1 MKLAEADVQ
10 KLWVEY
16 KEKTSQELRNVLVEH
31 YLPLVKYVAER
42 LHARMPKEVEVDDL
56 MSAGVFGLMDA
67 IDNFDLGR
75 GVKFETYCNPRIRGA
90 ILDELRSLDW
100 VPRLVR
106 SRAHKLDGA
115 YRQFEVKHGRT
126 PSDVELA
133 DDMGVSEDELS
144 ELMRS
149 ATASSIISLS
159 RKYCESEGSRDVTEL
174 DVVEDERTEDPTVD
188 MQRQDLRN
196 LVTKGLNQKERLI
209 IILYYYEEMTM
220 KEIGMTLN
228 LSESRVSQMHASIL
242 LRLQNQLS
250 QRRHDF
256 VY

>member
-1 MKLAEADVQ
+1 MKLAEVEIQ
-10 KLWVEY
+10 KIWRDY
-16 KEKTSQELRNVLVEH
+16 KKLGGQDLRNLIIEN
-31 YLPLVKYVAER
+31 YLPLVKYVADR
-42 LHARMPKEVEVDDL
+42 LHSRMPREVEVDDL

-67 IDNFDLGR
+67 IDNFDLER

-106 SRAHKLDGA
+106 SRAHTLDNA
-115 YRQFEVKHGRT
+115 YRRFEVKHGRI

-133 DDMGVSEDELS
+133 GDMGMSEDELGD
-144 ELMRS
+144 LMRS
-149 ATASSIISLS
+149 ATASTMISLN
-159 RKYCESEGSRDVTEL
+159 RKYCDTDGSREITEINIIN
-174 DVVEDERTEDPTVD
+174 DPRIEDPTLNI
-188 MQRQDLRN
+188 QRQDLRE
-196 LVTKGLNQKERLI
+196 LVTRGLNQKERLI
-209 IILYYYEEMTM
+209 IVLYYYEELTM
-220 KEIGMTLN
+220 KEIGMTLD

>member
-1 MKLAEADVQ
+1 MKLAEAELF
-10 KLWVEY
+10 KLWREY
-16 KEKTSQELRNVLVEH
+16 DETKSQELRNVLLEH

-42 LHARMPKEVEVDDL
+42 LHARMPREVELDDL
-56 MSAGVFGLMDA
+56 MSAGVFGMMDA
-67 IDNFDLGR
+67 IDNFDPDR

-100 VPRLVR
+100 IPRLVR
-106 SRAHKLDGA
+106 SRAHKLDDA
-115 YRQFEVKHGRT
+115 YRRFEVKHGRVPT
-126 PSDVELA
+126 DSELA
-133 DDMGVSEDELS
+133 RDLDMSEDELGN
-144 ELMRS
+144 LMRS
-149 ATASSIISLS
+149 ASAASVISLN
-159 RKYCESEGSRDVTEL
+159 RNYCESDGSRVVQEIDVL
-174 DVVEDERTEDPTVD
+174 KDGRIEDPTTNL
-188 MQRQDLRN
+188 QKQDLRE
-196 LVTKGLNQKERLI
+196 LITRGLNQKERLI

-242 LRLQNQLS
+242 LRLQNQLV

>member
-1 MKLAEADVQ
+1 MKLAEVEIQ
-10 KLWVEY
+10 KLWREY
-16 KEKTSQELRNVLVEH
+16 KKTESRELRNLLLEH

-67 IDNFDLGR
+67 MDNFDLGR

-106 SRAHKLDGA
+106 SRAHKLDDA
-115 YRQFEVKHGRT
+115 YRRFEVKHGRI
-126 PSDVELA
+126 PSDYELA
-133 DDMGVSEDELS
+133 NDMGVEEPELG

-149 ATASSIISLS
+149 ATASSMISLS
-159 RKYCESEGSRDVTEL
+159 RKYCETEGSREVTEIDIL
-174 DVVEDERTEDPTVD
+174 RDDRTEDPALD
-188 MQRQDLRN
+188 LQRKDLRD
-196 LVTKGLNQKERLI
+196 LVTRGLNQKERLI
-209 IILYYYEEMTM
+209 IILYYYEELTM
-220 KEIGMTLN
+220 KEIGMTLD

-242 LRLQNQLS
+242 LRLQNQLA